1 MLSPAL
7 SVLALL
13 AGLSFTCS
21 QNAEAGEPL
30 TSSDAFS
37 RDLPGAVV
45 HVGVFGLFHPRQ
57 LRLSAPD
64 GHALIL
70 HAGEERLVLEK
81 SSGVDS
87 ANLSVSEKDIAVTAR
102 TRVVHALSI
111 TVTGRRNEPTDF
123 ILAVPGKINR
133 RYRGTLSVEQ
143 SAGNLLAI
151 VDMDREIAVASVVAA
166 ESGPDTPIEAL
177 KAQAVA
183 ARSYFAASRG
193 RHADFDFC
201 DTTHCQFLRE
211 PPPAQSLAVKAVS
224 ATSDLVLAYDAHPFA
239 AMYTRSCGG
248 KTHTPAELSIPSTI
262 YPYFSV
268 ECKYCREHPAR
279 WSSRIPSAA
288 AAALRSSDESARL
301 EVDRRLGWSAVPS
314 NDFTMK
320 KENDQFILNGTGQGH
335 GIGLCQA
342 GAKAMAEEGADYRK
356 ILSHYYPNT
365 TIVPLPA
372 HPASE

>member
-102 TRVVHALSI
+102 TRVVHALRSRSPEE
-111 TVTGRRNEPTDF
+111 GMSRR
-123 ILAVPGKINR
+123 ILFSP
-133 RYRGTLSVEQ
+133 
-143 SAGNLLAI
+143 
-151 VDMDREIAVASVVAA
+151 
-166 ESGPDTPIEAL
+166 
-177 KAQAVA
+177 
-183 ARSYFAASRG
+183 FRG
-193 RHADFDFC
+193 R
-201 DTTHCQFLRE
+201 
-211 PPPAQSLAVKAVS
+211 
-224 ATSDLVLAYDAHPFA
+224 
-239 AMYTRSCGG
+239 
-248 KTHTPAELSIPSTI
+248 SIGVT
-262 YPYFSV
+262 
-268 ECKYCREHPAR
+268 
-279 WSSRIPSAA
+279 
-288 AAALRSSDESARL
+288 
-301 EVDRRLGWSAVPS
+301 
-314 NDFTMK
+314 
-320 KENDQFILNGTGQGH
+320 
-335 GIGLCQA
+335 A
-342 GAKAMAEEGADYRK
+342 GR
-356 ILSHYYPNT
+356 
-365 TIVPLPA
+365 
-372 HPASE
+372 